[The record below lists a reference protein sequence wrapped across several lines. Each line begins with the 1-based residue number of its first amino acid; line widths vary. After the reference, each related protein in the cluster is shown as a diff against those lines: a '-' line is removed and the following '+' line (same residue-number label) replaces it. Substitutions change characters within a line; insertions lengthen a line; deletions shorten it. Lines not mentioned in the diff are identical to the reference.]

1 MKHFTSDD
9 RTVSREFNQTVHNSH
24 APRGRLECSR
34 LFADA
39 VEKNNAKYLITT
51 TIHLLPSFAL
61 LDFFHATVPNINDA
75 YTLLIQQQRF

>member
-39 VEKNNAKYLITT
+39 VEKNNANT
-51 TIHLLPSFAL
+51 
-61 LDFFHATVPNINDA
+61 
-75 YTLLIQQQRF
+75 

>member
-1 MKHFTSDD
+1 MLKLFARVSSLLFDRRVGTEQQTRKKNGTECHMKHFTSDD

-39 VEKNNAKYLITT
+39 VEKNNANT
-51 TIHLLPSFAL
+51 
-61 LDFFHATVPNINDA
+61 
-75 YTLLIQQQRF
+75 